1 MTSSM
6 FNLPVLPHYQH
17 RHPFIIFVTKGN
29 YKINQNIM
37 LLSSFFYVVYIF
49 LRLKQNQTGW
59 PPSPSGYSHG
69 INLTTEYIRDFI
81 IIGLGVLGTR

>member
-6 FNLPVLPHYQH
+6 FNLPVLPAIISIVILS
-17 RHPFIIFVTKGN
+17 FIFVTKGN

-59 PPSPSGYSHG
+59 PPSPIWLFPMASTSQLSIYVTLLS
-69 INLTTEYIRDFI
+69 
-81 IIGLGVLGTR
+81 LG